1 MNRDNEMERDNE
13 IRDSE
18 INFYNNSNRE
28 INRIRE
34 RR

>member
-1 MNRDNEMERDNE
+1 MKWKEMMRQIRDN
-13 IRDSE
+13 E

-34 RR
+34 NR